1 MIIEYMDRLNRLTAT
16 GIDGVDLRDIRPS
29 MLNYCTRLAERMTA
43 YKLRRMQEEMQ
54 KQTGL
59 IDQETSLSET
69 TKSPTVRK

>member
-1 MIIEYMDRLNRLTAT
+1 MDRLNRLTAT

-59 IDQETSLSET
+59 IDQETSLSEI